1 MDTFVPIRKKDIIAD
16 MHTHTIY
23 SKHALSTLKEN
34 LDYAILNGMNY
45 IACTDH
51 YYGSKMSDIDQKNE
65 IARARSVNRV
75 NPYHGV
81 NVINSMEFNL
91 SANQDYNALTAFTYL
106 KYIPFGLHDWFCDVN
121 SITLQELF
129 ELFVRANE
137 TCYCNAFVHI
147 ERELNAINNGKY
159 GSKISDDICKFF
171 KDIVDYA
178 KSRDILLE
186 LNESSLK
193 YTRYTGNYDRAKCW
207 LQIARDN
214 GNKICLGSDAHFCE
228 EVGVFP
234 NAIALLNEVQY
245 PRELILNCNEDWVKQ
260 YMV

>member
-1 MDTFVPIRKKDIIAD
+1 MDTFVPIHRKDIIAD

-23 SKHALSTLKEN
+23 SRHAFSTLKEN

-51 YYGSKMSDIDQKNE
+51 YYGSKQVRIDQLNE
-65 IARARSVNRV
+65 VARVSLINRV

-81 NVINSMEFNL
+81 NVISSMEFNL
-91 SANQDYNALTAFTYL
+91 GCNKNDTYAISTMKGI
-106 KYIPFGLHDWFCDVN
+106 KYVPFGLHSWFCN
-121 SITLQELF
+121 IPSMTLQDLSALF
-129 ELFVRANE
+129 NDAA
-137 TCYCNAFVHI
+137 TMYGCNAFVHI
-147 ERELNAINNGKY
+147 ERELDVINHGNITTDEITEFFDTIVSNAKTM
-159 GSKISDDICKFF
+159 
-171 KDIVDYA
+171 
-178 KSRDILLE
+178 DILLE

-193 YTRYTGNYDRAKCW
+193 GKNHNNYDRAKCW
-207 LQIARDN
+207 LHIARDN

-234 NAIALLNEVQY
+234 NAIALLNEVRY